1 MKSALLVV
9 DVQRDVVANA
19 YRRDA
24 VIGNIS
30 ELVNRARNLNV
41 LIIWVQHSD
50 DELIEGSDGWAYV
63 PELRFEQGE
72 PVIIN
77 GMAIPLKEPILRCCC
92 VLKALNG

>member
-9 DVQRDVVANA
+9 DVQRDVVADA

-41 LIIWVQHSD
+41 LISRIVTTG
-50 DELIEGSDGWAYV
+50 LLPNIT
-63 PELRFEQGE
+63 
-72 PVIIN
+72 II
-77 GMAIPLKEPILRCCC
+77 
-92 VLKALNG
+92 

>member
-63 PELRFEQGE
+63 PELRFEQR
-72 PVIIN
+72 
-77 GMAIPLKEPILRCCC
+77 ASFD
-92 VLKALNG
+92 VLH

>member
-19 YRRDA
+19 YRRDV

-50 DELIEGSDGWAYV
+50 DELIEGSDGWAYA
-63 PELRFEQGE
+63 PELRFEQR
-72 PVIIN
+72 
-77 GMAIPLKEPILRCCC
+77 ASFD
-92 VLKALNG
+92 VLH

>member
-63 PELRFEQGE
+63 PALRFEQR
-72 PVIIN
+72 
-77 GMAIPLKEPILRCCC
+77 ASFD
-92 VLKALNG
+92 VLH